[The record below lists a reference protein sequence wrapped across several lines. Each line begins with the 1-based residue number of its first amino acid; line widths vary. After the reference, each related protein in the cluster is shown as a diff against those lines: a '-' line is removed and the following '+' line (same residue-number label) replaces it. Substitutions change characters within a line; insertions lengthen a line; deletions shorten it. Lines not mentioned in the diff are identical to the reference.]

1 MRKTFARRFLAV
13 VAIAAAPAPGLAQAA
28 QPCLTPAEFSS
39 LATYGLPSIIK
50 GVSDRC
56 GPTLR
61 AGGWLPRNGGQL
73 AARYSQAKPA
83 AWPGAR
89 AAFFKF
95 SGSGG
100 AGGRDLSGA
109 FRNLPDENLQPIVD
123 GLIEGLISQQVPLE
137 RCSTIDRVISLV
149 APLPPQN
156 TAELIA
162 LTAGLASQSRGGI
175 ASKLK
180 LCSA

>member
-1 MRKTFARRFLAV
+1 MRKLLTGL
-13 VAIAAAPAPGLAQAA
+13 AIALASVPGVAQAA
-28 QPCLTPAEFSS
+28 ADGPCLTSAEFSS

-50 GVSDRC
+50 GVSERC
-56 GPTLR
+56 GPSLG
-61 AGGWLPRNGGQL
+61 AGGWLPRNGPQL
-73 AARYSQAKPA
+73 ASRYSQAKPA

-95 SGSGG
+95 GGAGSGG
-100 AGGRDLSGA
+100 KDLAGALQKM
-109 FRNLPDENLQPIVD
+109 PDANLQPIVD

-162 LTAGLASQSRGGI
+162 LTAGLASKSGGSL

-180 LCSA
+180 LCAA

>member
-1 MRKTFARRFLAV
+1 MPKLLTGPMLGC
-13 VAIAAAPAPGLAQAA
+13 AIALAALPGVAQAA
-28 QPCLTPAEFSS
+28 TDGPCLTPTEFSS

-50 GVSDRC
+50 GVSERC
-56 GPTLR
+56 GPSLG
-61 AGGWLPRNGGQL
+61 ANGWLPRNGAQL
-73 AARYSQAKPA
+73 ASRYGQAKPA

-95 SGSGG
+95 GGSGG
-100 AGGRDLSGA
+100 GGKDLTGA
-109 FRNLPDENLQPIVD
+109 VRNLPDNSLQPIVD

-162 LTAGLASQSRGGI
+162 LTAGLASKSGGSL

-180 LCSA
+180 LCAA

>member
-1 MRKTFARRFLAV
+1 MRNTFGRRLLAA
-13 VAIAAAPAPGLAQAA
+13 VAIATIPAPSLAQTAK
-28 QPCLTPAEFSS
+28 PCLTPAEFSS

-50 GVSDRC
+50 GVSERC

-61 AGGWLPRNGGQL
+61 AGGWLPRNAGQL

-95 SGSGG
+95 SGSAG
-100 AGGRDLSGA
+100 AGREISGA
-109 FRNLPDENLQPIVD
+109 FRNMPDENLQPIVD

-162 LTAGLASQSRGGI
+162 LTAGLASKSGGSL

>member
-1 MRKTFARRFLAV
+1 MPKIFGRRLLTV
-13 VAIAAAPAPGLAQAA
+13 VAIAIAPAPGVAQAA
-28 QPCLTPAEFSS
+28 EPCLTAAEFSS

-50 GVSDRC
+50 GVSERC

-61 AGGWLPRNGGQL
+61 AGGWLPRNAAQL
-73 AARYSQAKPA
+73 AARYGQAKPA

-100 AGGRDLSGA
+100 AGGRELSGA

-137 RCSTIDRVISLV
+137 RCSTLDRVISLV
-149 APLPPQN
+149 SPLPPQN

-162 LTAGLASQSRGGI
+162 LTAGLASKSGGSL

-180 LCSA
+180 LCAA